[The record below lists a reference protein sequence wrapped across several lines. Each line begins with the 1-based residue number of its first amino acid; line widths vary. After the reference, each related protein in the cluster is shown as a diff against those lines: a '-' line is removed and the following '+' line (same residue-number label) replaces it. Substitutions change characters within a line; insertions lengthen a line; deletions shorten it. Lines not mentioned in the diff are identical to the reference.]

1 MKRKSIRRQGIA
13 YLIGIALS
21 FILFISFLAYMTWP
35 KPEEENA
42 IMESMMLQDEVVR
55 SAEPSFKVE
64 PETNILTI
72 ELNPTT
78 KFLGYASFLTLSL
91 GAFLLYGYKRI
102 IEPVYQLGKSIRGYS
117 NNRIENKY
125 DFEELEDIRSSF
137 NSVTTKLNSALSYQ
151 KRFNASMAHELKTP
165 LSIIKTHI
173 DVLNEQKDKTVD
185 DYQNTL
191 DIIQKTVRKMN
202 ALVETLL
209 DSSQEGTDSLNDE
222 ISVEELVMDVVDDL
236 SLLAEDKNVHLTYK
250 LVNIPTSF
258 GNQVLMYRAL
268 YNLIENAIKYNK
280 PGGKVHVTSEFDEK
294 EYIIRVSDEG
304 IGIPQK
310 DMERIFE
317 PFYRSNK
324 ENPDGLGL
332 GLALVQ
338 TVVHMHSGQ
347 IVVMSKEGQGSV
359 FELHLPYLSKGDK
372 A

>member
-1 MKRKSIRRQGIA
+1 MKRKSIKRQGIT
-13 YLIGIALS
+13 YLIVWA
-21 FILFISFLAYMTWP
+21 FAFVLFIGIYAYMTWP
-35 KPEEENA
+35 EEVL
-42 IMESMMLQDEVVR
+42 MDSMMIQEDQAEVFE
-55 SAEPSFKVE
+55 SALKVA
-64 PETNILTI
+64 PETSILTI
-72 ELNPTT
+72 EFNPAT

-91 GAFLLYGYKRI
+91 MALLVYGYKRI
-102 IEPVYQLGKSIRGYS
+102 IEPVYQLGRSIRGYS

-173 DVLNEQKDKTVD
+173 DVLNEQKDKSLE

-191 DIIQKTVRKMN
+191 EIIQKTVRKMN

-209 DSSQEGTDSLNDE
+209 DSSQEGSDTLNDV
-222 ISVEELVMDVVDDL
+222 INVEELVMDVVDDL
-236 SLLAEDKNVHLTYK
+236 SVLAEDKQVELSYK
-250 LVNIPTSF
+250 ITNIPKSY

-280 PGGKVHVTSEFDEK
+280 PKGKVHVSSDFDEK
-294 EYIIRVSDEG
+294 SYIIRVTDDG

-310 DMERIFE
+310 DLERIFE
-317 PFYRSNK
+317 PFYRSQK
-324 ENPDGLGL
+324 ENQDGLGL

-347 IVVMSKEGQGSV
+347 IIVMSKENEGSV
-359 FELHLPYLSKGDK
+359 FEIHLPYLSKGDSN
-372 A
+372 

>member
-1 MKRKSIRRQGIA
+1 MKRKSIKSQGIA
-13 YLIGIALS
+13 YLIGIALA
-21 FILFISFLAYMTWP
+21 FILFITFYAYMTWP
-35 KPEEENA
+35 KAEEPL
-42 IMESMMLQDEVVR
+42 MESAMIVEDSER
-55 SAEPSFKVE
+55 SADVMFKAE

-78 KFLGYASFLTLSL
+78 KFLGYLSFLTLSL

-117 NNRIENKY
+117 NSRIENKY

-173 DVLNEQKDKTVD
+173 DVLNEQKIKSVE

-209 DSSQEGTDSLNDE
+209 DSSQEGADSLNDV

-236 SLLAEDKNVHLTYK
+236 SVLAEDKDVSLTYK
-250 LVNIPTSF
+250 MVNMPTSY

-280 PGGKVHVTSEFDEK
+280 PGGKVHVTSEYDEK
-294 EYIIRVSDEG
+294 QYIVRVSDDG
-304 IGIPQK
+304 IGISEK
-310 DMERIFE
+310 DLDRIFE
-317 PFYRSNK
+317 PFFRSKK
-324 ENPDGLGL
+324 EEQEGLGL

-347 IVVMSKEGQGSV
+347 IVVMSKENQGSV

-372 A
+372 E

>member
-1 MKRKSIRRQGIA
+1 MKRKSIKKQGIV
-13 YLIGIALS
+13 YLSLIA
-21 FILFISFLAYMTWP
+21 FVFVLFIGTYAYMTWP
-35 KPEEENA
+35 KEQPMA
-42 IMESMMLQDEVVR
+42 ESMMIQEDSERYGETALK
-55 SAEPSFKVE
+55 AA

-91 GAFLLYGYKRI
+91 MALLVYGYKRI
-102 IEPVYQLGKSIRGYS
+102 IDPVYQLGKSIRGYS

-173 DVLNEQKDKTVD
+173 DVLNEQKDKTID

-191 DIIQKTVRKMN
+191 EIIQKTVRKMN

-209 DSSQEGTDSLNDE
+209 DSSQEGTDSLNDV

-236 SLLAEDKNVHLTYK
+236 SVLAHDKDVELTYK
-250 LVNIPTSF
+250 VTNTPISY

-268 YNLIENAIKYNK
+268 YNLIENAIKYNHA
-280 PGGKVHVTSEFDEK
+280 GGKVHITSEFDDK
-294 EYIIRVSDEG
+294 SYIIRVSDNG
-304 IGIPQK
+304 MGIPEE
-310 DMERIFE
+310 DLERIFE
-317 PFYRSNK
+317 PFYRSQK
-324 ENPDGLGL
+324 EYTDGLGL

-347 IVVMSKEGQGSV
+347 IVVMSKLNEGSV
-359 FELHLPYLSKGDK
+359 FELHLPYLSKGDNV
-372 A
+372 

>member
-1 MKRKSIRRQGIA
+1 MKRKSIKSQGIA
-13 YLIGIALS
+13 YLIGVALA
-21 FILFISFLAYMTWP
+21 FILFIGFYAYMTWP
-35 KPEEENA
+35 KQDEVL
-42 IMESMMLQDEVVR
+42 MESMMVQEDVAR
-55 SAEPSFKVE
+55 SADVMLKVEVEPS
-64 PETNILTI
+64 ILTI

-78 KFLGYASFLTLSL
+78 KFIGYASFLTLSL

-173 DVLNEQKDKTVD
+173 DVLNEQKDKTIE

-191 DIIQKTVRKMN
+191 EIVQKTVRKMN

-209 DSSQEGTDSLNDE
+209 DSSQEGTDSLNDI
-222 ISVEELVMDVVDDL
+222 ISVEEIVMDVVDDL
-236 SLLAEDKNVHLTYK
+236 SVLAEDKKVELTYK
-250 LVNIPTSF
+250 VTNTPTSY

-280 PGGKVHVTSEFDEK
+280 PGGKVHVTSEFDDK
-294 EYIIRVSDEG
+294 SYIIRVSDDG
-304 IGIPQK
+304 IGISEK
-310 DMERIFE
+310 DLERVFE
-317 PFYRSNK
+317 PFYRSHK
-324 ENPDGLGL
+324 ENSDGLGL

-347 IVVMSKEGQGSV
+347 VIVLSKENEGSV
-359 FELHLPYLSKGDK
+359 FEMHLPYLSKGDNV
-372 A
+372 

>member
-1 MKRKSIRRQGIA
+1 MKRKSIKRQGIT
-13 YLIGIALS
+13 YLFVWA
-21 FILFISFLAYMTWP
+21 FAFVLFLGVYAYMTWP
-35 KPEEENA
+35 EEVL
-42 IMESMMLQDEVVR
+42 MESMMIQEDQAQVFAPALK
-55 SAEPSFKVE
+55 STPEPS
-64 PETNILTI
+64 ILTI

-78 KFLGYASFLTLSL
+78 KFIGYASFLTLSL
-91 GAFLLYGYKRI
+91 MALLVYGYKRI
-102 IEPVYQLGKSIRGYS
+102 IEPVYQLGRSIRTYS

-173 DVLNEQKDKTVD
+173 DVLNEQKDKSLD

-191 DIIQKTVRKMN
+191 EIIQKTVRKMN

-209 DSSQEGTDSLNDE
+209 DSSQEGSDTLNDV
-222 ISVEELVMDVVDDL
+222 INVEELVMDVVDDL
-236 SLLAEDKNVHLTYK
+236 SVLAQDKQVELSYK
-250 LVNIPTSF
+250 LTNVPKSY

-280 PGGKVHVTSEFDEK
+280 PQGKVHVSSDFDEK
-294 EYIIRVSDEG
+294 SYIIRVTDDG

-310 DMERIFE
+310 DLERIFE
-317 PFYRSNK
+317 PFYRSQKQNQ
-324 ENPDGLGL
+324 EGLGL

-347 IVVMSKEGQGSV
+347 IIVMSKENEGSV
-359 FELHLPYLSKGDK
+359 FELHLPYLSKGESN
-372 A
+372 

>member
-1 MKRKSIRRQGIA
+1 MKRKSIKKQGIV
-13 YLIGIALS
+13 YLSLIA
-21 FILFISFLAYMTWP
+21 FTFVLFIGVYAVMTWP
-35 KPEEENA
+35 ETHIE
-42 IMESMMLQDEVVR
+42 ESMMVAADEFR
-55 SAEPSFKVE
+55 AAEPMLKAA
-64 PETNILTI
+64 PETTILSI

-78 KFLGYASFLTLSL
+78 KFIGYISFISLSL
-91 GAFLLYGYKRI
+91 LAMLMYGYKRL
-102 IEPVYQLGKSIRGYS
+102 IEPVYQLGKSIRGYT

-173 DVLNEQKDKTVD
+173 DVLNEQKDKTID

-191 DIIQKTVRKMN
+191 EIIQKTVRKMN

-209 DSSQEGTDSLNDE
+209 DSSQEGSDSLNDV

-236 SLLAEDKNVHLTYK
+236 TVLANDKHVELSYNVT
-250 LVNIPTSF
+250 NTPTSY

-280 PGGKVHVTSEFDEK
+280 PGGRVHVTSEFDDK
-294 EYIIRVSDEG
+294 AYIIRVSDDG
-304 IGIPQK
+304 VGIPEQ
-310 DMERIFE
+310 DLERIFE
-317 PFYRSNK
+317 PFYRSRK
-324 ENPDGLGL
+324 ENTDGLGL

-347 IVVMSKEGQGSV
+347 VVVLSKENEGSV
-359 FELHLPYLSKGDK
+359 FEMHLPYLSKGDNV
-372 A
+372 

>member
-1 MKRKSIRRQGIA
+1 MKRRSIKKQGIVFLS
-13 YLIGIALS
+13 LIA
-21 FILFISFLAYMTWP
+21 FVFVLFIGVYALMTRA
-35 KPEEENA
+35 EETMLESA
-42 IMESMMLQDEVVR
+42 IAQEDQ
-55 SAEPSFKVE
+55 AQIYGASFKAA
-64 PETNILTI
+64 PESNILTI

-91 GAFLLYGYKRI
+91 MAFLVYGYKRI
-102 IEPVYQLGKSIRGYS
+102 IEPVHQLGKSIRGYA

-173 DVLNEQKDKTVD
+173 DVLNEQKDKTID

-191 DIIQKTVRKMN
+191 EIIQKTVRKMN

-209 DSSQEGTDSLNDE
+209 DSSQEGADSLNDV
-222 ISVEELVMDVVDDL
+222 ISVEEIVMDVVDDL
-236 SLLAEDKNVHLTYK
+236 SVLAQDKNVALTYA
-250 LVNIPTSF
+250 VTNPPTSY

-268 YNLIENAIKYNK
+268 YNLIENALKYNK
-280 PGGKVHVTSEFDEK
+280 PSGKVHVTSDFDDK
-294 EYIIRVSDEG
+294 SYIIRVSDNG
-304 IGIPQK
+304 IGIPEE
-310 DMERIFE
+310 DLERIFE
-317 PFYRSNK
+317 PFYRSQK
-324 ENPDGLGL
+324 EHQDGLGL

-347 IVVMSKEGQGSV
+347 IVVLSKVNEGSV
-359 FELHLPYLSKGDK
+359 FEIHLPYLRKGENI
-372 A
+372 

>member
-1 MKRKSIRRQGIA
+1 MKRKSIKRQGIVYLSLIAFTFVLFFGA
-13 YLIGIALS
+13 YAV
-21 FILFISFLAYMTWP
+21 MTWP
-35 KPEEENA
+35 ETPIE
-42 IMESMMLQDEVVR
+42 ESMKVAADQIR
-55 SAEPSFKVE
+55 AAESTLKAA
-64 PETNILTI
+64 PETNILSI

-78 KFLGYASFLTLSL
+78 KFIGYISFISLSL
-91 GAFLLYGYKRI
+91 LAMLMYGYKRL
-102 IEPVYQLGKSIRGYS
+102 IEPVYQLGKSIRGYT

-173 DVLNEQKDKTVD
+173 DVLNEQKDKTID

-191 DIIQKTVRKMN
+191 EIIQKTVRKMN

-209 DSSQEGTDSLNDE
+209 DSSQEGSDSLNDV

-236 SLLAEDKNVHLTYK
+236 TVLANDKQVELNYK
-250 LVNIPTSF
+250 VTNTPTSY

-268 YNLIENAIKYNK
+268 YNLIENAIKYNR
-280 PGGKVHVTSEFDEK
+280 PGGRVHVTSEFDEK
-294 EYIIRVSDEG
+294 SYIIRVSDDG
-304 IGIPQK
+304 VGIPEQ
-310 DMERIFE
+310 DLERIFE
-317 PFYRSNK
+317 PFYRSRK
-324 ENPDGLGL
+324 ENTDGLGL

-347 IVVMSKEGQGSV
+347 VVVLSKENEGSV
-359 FELHLPYLSKGDK
+359 FEMHLPYLNKGENV
-372 A
+372 

>member
-1 MKRKSIRRQGIA
+1 MKRKSIKRQGIA
-13 YLIGIALS
+13 YLFVWA
-21 FILFISFLAYMTWP
+21 FAFVLFIGVYAYMTWP
-35 KPEEENA
+35 EEVL
-42 IMESMMLQDEVVR
+42 MESMMVQENQAQDFVPALK
-55 SAEPSFKVE
+55 STQEPS
-64 PETNILTI
+64 ILTI

-91 GAFLLYGYKRI
+91 MALLVYGYKRI
-102 IEPVYQLGKSIRGYS
+102 IEPVYQLGRSIRGYS

-173 DVLNEQKDKTVD
+173 DVLNEQKDKSMD

-191 DIIQKTVRKMN
+191 EIIQKTVRKMN

-209 DSSQEGTDSLNDE
+209 DSSQEGSDTLNDV
-222 ISVEELVMDVVDDL
+222 INVEELVMDVVDDL
-236 SLLAEDKNVHLTYK
+236 SVLAQDKQVELCYK
-250 LVNIPTSF
+250 ITNIPKSY

-280 PGGKVHVTSEFDEK
+280 PHGKVHVSSEFDEK
-294 EYIIRVSDEG
+294 AYIIRVTDDG

-310 DMERIFE
+310 DLERIFE
-317 PFYRSNK
+317 PFYRSRK

-347 IVVMSKEGQGSV
+347 IIVMSKENEGCV
-359 FELHLPYLSKGDK
+359 FELHLPYLSKGELN
-372 A
+372 

>member
-1 MKRKSIRRQGIA
+1 MKRKSIKRQGIT
-13 YLIGIALS
+13 YLFVWA
-21 FILFISFLAYMTWP
+21 FAFVLFLGVYAYMTWP
-35 KPEEENA
+35 EEVL
-42 IMESMMLQDEVVR
+42 MESMMIQEDQAQVFAPALKSTQ
-55 SAEPSFKVE
+55 EPS
-64 PETNILTI
+64 ILTI

-91 GAFLLYGYKRI
+91 MALLVYGYKRI
-102 IEPVYQLGKSIRGYS
+102 IEPVYQLGRSIRTYS

-173 DVLNEQKDKTVD
+173 DVLNEQKDKSLD

-191 DIIQKTVRKMN
+191 EIIQKTVRKMN

-209 DSSQEGTDSLNDE
+209 DSSQEGSDTLNDV
-222 ISVEELVMDVVDDL
+222 INVEELVMDVVDDL
-236 SLLAEDKNVHLTYK
+236 SVLAQDKQVELSYK
-250 LVNIPTSF
+250 ITNIPKSY

-280 PGGKVHVTSEFDEK
+280 PQGKVHVSSDFDEK
-294 EYIIRVSDEG
+294 SYIIRVTDDG

-310 DMERIFE
+310 DLERIFE
-317 PFYRSNK
+317 PFYRSQKQNQ
-324 ENPDGLGL
+324 EGLGL

-347 IVVMSKEGQGSV
+347 IIVMSKENEGSV
-359 FELHLPYLSKGDK
+359 FELHLPYLSKGESN
-372 A
+372 